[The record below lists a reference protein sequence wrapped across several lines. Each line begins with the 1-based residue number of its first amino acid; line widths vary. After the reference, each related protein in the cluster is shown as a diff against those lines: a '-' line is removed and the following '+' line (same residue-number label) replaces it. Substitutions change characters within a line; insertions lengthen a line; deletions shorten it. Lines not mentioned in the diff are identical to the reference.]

1 MPLPTSYNEATLKA
15 FMVGSLG
22 ALATTL
28 GIDDAAMAEA
38 VNDVAAACGVTDVGH
53 LADVVQLRAVAKVA
67 ALRVAQQVAAGWYDF
82 SADGGEFKRSQVNKQ
97 IESLLTMAYADGM
110 AYAGS
115 YAIETGRVRVS
126 NDPYQFADEDEGVM

>member
-15 FMVGSLG
+15 FMVNSLG

-28 GIDDAAMAEA
+28 GIDDASMAEA
-38 VNDVAAACGVTDVGH
+38 VNDVAAACGVTDVSQA
-53 LADVVQLRAVAKVA
+53 ADVMKLRAVAKVQ

-82 SADGGEFKRSQVNKQ
+82 SADGGDFKRSQVNKQ
-97 IESLLTMAYADGM
+97 IETLLSMAYADGL

-115 YAIETGRVRVS
+115 YAIETGTVRVA
-126 NDPYQFADEDEGVM
+126 NDPYQFADGDEGVM

>member
-1 MPLPTSYNEATLKA
+1 MALPTGYNEATLKA
-15 FMVGSLG
+15 FMVSSLG

-38 VNDVAAACGVTDVGH
+38 VNEVAAACGMTDVSQV
-53 LADVVQLRAVAKVA
+53 ADVMQLRAAAKVQ

-97 IESLLTMAYADGM
+97 IESLLTLAYADGM

-115 YAIETGRVRVS
+115 YAIATGTVRVA
-126 NDPYQFADEDEGVM
+126 NDPYQFGREDEGVM